1 MTLMIVF
8 NSWFLLL
15 VFRFGSVSFLL
26 ERDCTKLGSVIEQL
40 WAFFVGC
47 FFFLQDTTLTEHF
60 EMDLVRGL
68 YEFHLSYKV
77 SKMAEVQ
84 FSVERVKKL
93 ETFALDPGGT

>member
-1 MTLMIVF
+1 L
-8 NSWFLLL
+8 FLILGFSFL
-15 VFRFGSVSFLL
+15 FSVSALFLFFWSGIVQNWVL
-26 ERDCTKLGSVIEQL
+26 SSSSFGRFS
-40 WAFFVGC
+40 WAA
-47 FFFLQDTTLTEHF
+47 FFLQDTTLTEHF